1 MVSAALANRPDKGVE
16 IAGPP
21 GDPPP
26 ALWPETGGSCW
37 PSPLAAACPGEQVS
51 AARRP
56 PCPGAHTCSQCTH
69 SLEPRQSRVP
79 SLPTVSVLV
88 CPSSPS
94 SPCGG
99 GPSPPPA
106 PCGDPRPPPPPCG
119 DPSPPPPPCGDPS
132 PPPPPCGDPPA
143 PLPHRVE
150 TPAPLPHRVETSAPL
165 PHRVETPGPLPH
177 RVETPSP
184 PPPPCGDPRP
194 PPPPCGDL
202 SPPPPPCG
210 DPSPPHPPCGDPSPP
225 PPLCGA
231 PSLPLSPAGDPCSQ
245 VLFLPCVGRAF
256 TCRWGEV
263 WGGPLCPC
271 APPDCR
277 VGPGGLP
284 AWTHGPVGQAGVG
297 PEDTSWQG
305 APWPSVQ
312 GSRHLPCP
320 LASGLWVF
328 SLLPGVAAWPPS
340 QGRLAPDRRGGWAV
354 GWGRPGFP
362 QGPSRSP

>member
-119 DPSPPPPPCGDPS
+119 DPSPPPP
-132 PPPPPCGDPPA
+132 
-143 PLPHRVE
+143 
-150 TPAPLPHRVETSAPL
+150 
-165 PHRVETPGPLPH
+165 
-177 RVETPSP
+177 
-184 PPPPCGDPRP
+184 
-194 PPPPCGDL
+194 
-202 SPPPPPCG
+202 
-210 DPSPPHPPCGDPSPP
+210 
-225 PPLCGA
+225 LCGA
-231 PSLPLSPAGDPCSQ
+231 PSLPPSPAGDPCSQ